1 MTLPRGAGR
10 STRSRRVAVAL
21 ATVGG
26 LPALS
31 GCSFDAQIAVRFTPA
46 APAVVHESLGPEI
59 APQRRQG
66 VTSRRRQ
73 VVGIDCAVTVAYD
86 VREATGSAVLV
97 QTLVVRLRT
106 RPLPRATP
114 YTFDCNGPLVLELP
128 AEASGIE
135 VSATGSSGQ
144 AQLPVKSPVPSVLV
158 GFGGHLR
165 PEPGTQLAV
174 VAWPST
180 LPAGDYGAEL
190 AFTLPQASAFREK
203 AVATASISC
212 GRSHYLQPVLP
223 PVARMSRVPAFGVTP
238 SSGPPTLTVPRVAA
252 GIASS
257 ASRTRRLSC
266 G

>member
-10 STRSRRVAVAL
+10 PTRSRWLGIAL
-21 ATVGG
+21 AAVG

-31 GCSFDAQIAVRFTPA
+31 GCSFDALIAVRFAPS
-46 APAVVHESLGPEI
+46 APAVVHESLGPEL
-59 APQRRQG
+59 APQRRHG
-66 VTSRRRQ
+66 VTTRKRQ
-73 VVGIDCAVTVAYD
+73 IVGIDCAVTVAYD
-86 VREATGSAVLV
+86 VREATGTAVLV

-106 RPLPRATP
+106 RPLPRGTP
-114 YTFDCNGPLVLELP
+114 YTFDCSGPLVLELP

-135 VSATGSSGQ
+135 ASATGSAGQ
-144 AQLPVKSPVPSVLV
+144 AVKSPVPSVRV
-158 GFGGHLR
+158 AFGGHLR

-174 VAWPST
+174 VAPPST

-190 AFTLPQASAFREK
+190 AFTLPQAGAFREK

-212 GRSHYLQPVLP
+212 GRSHYVQPVLP
-223 PVARMSRVPAFGVTP
+223 PVARMSRVPPFGVSP
-238 SSGPPTLTVPRVAA
+238 STGPVSLTVPRVAG
-252 GIASS
+252 GIASF

>member
-1 MTLPRGAGR
+1 VPRR
-10 STRSRRVAVAL
+10 TPFAL
-21 ATVGG
+21 ALAAGTP
-26 LPALS
+26 LAFA

-46 APAVVHESLGPEI
+46 APTVVHQSLAPEQ
-59 APQRRQG
+59 APQRKQG
-66 VTSRRRQ
+66 LTSHRRQ

-106 RPLPRATP
+106 RPLPRGTRYA
-114 YTFDCNGPLVLELP
+114 FDCGGPLVLELP
-128 AEASGIE
+128 AEASGIQA
-135 VSATGSSGQ
+135 SATGSSGRSR
-144 AQLPVKSPVPSVLV
+144 LSVESPVPSVLV
-158 GFGGHLR
+158 GSGGHLR
-165 PEPGTQLAV
+165 PEPGTQLAL
-174 VAWPST
+174 VAWPAT

-190 AFTLPQASAFREK
+190 AFGLPQASTFREK

-223 PVARMSRVPAFGVTP
+223 PVARMARAPAFTVSP
-238 SSGPPTLTVPRVAA
+238 SSGAVSLTVPRVAA
-252 GIASS
+252 GIASQ